1 MGNTDDSAPGVEKE
15 DRMGFGERLAT
26 AMDVSGPLCVGID
39 PHPELLA
46 RWGLTDTAESLAAFG
61 ETILEASVRSAAA
74 VKPNAAFFERHGAR
88 GVAALEHVLRRA
100 RELEILT
107 ILDVKRGDIGSTM
120 EGYADAYL
128 AEGVPLEADA
138 ITVSPYLGFGSL
150 QPAFDLAAHTGKG
163 VFVLALTSNPE
174 GASVQHAVGPD
185 GEPVAASV
193 VRLANELNE
202 GASPMGDVG
211 LVVGATVGDAVS
223 KLGIDLS
230 GFNGPIL
237 SPGVGAQGAGPAQ
250 LMQVFGDARKR
261 VLVNQSR
268 GVLNAGPFVEKLRGA
283 IQAAAGAAQYTL
295 QSTDELD

>member
-1 MGNTDDSAPGVEKE
+1 MA
-15 DRMGFGERLAT
+15 FGERLAA
-26 AMDVSGPLCVGID
+26 AMDEAGPLCVGID

-46 RWGLTDTAESLAAFG
+46 RWGLNDSAESLAAFG
-61 ETILEASVRSAAA
+61 ETVLEACVRSAAA

-88 GVAALEHVLRRA
+88 GVAALEHVLGRA

-107 ILDVKRGDIGSTM
+107 ILDAKRGDIGSTM

-128 AEGVPLEADA
+128 SEGVPLEADA

-163 VFVLALTSNPE
+163 VFVLALTSNAE
-174 GASVQHAVGPD
+174 GKEVQHARTAD
-185 GEPVAASV
+185 GESVAGAI
-193 VRLANELNE
+193 VRQANALNE
-202 GASPMGDVG
+202 GAERMGDVG
-211 LVVGATVGDAVS
+211 LVVGATVGDAV
-223 KLGIDLS
+223 KDLGIDLGS
-230 GFNGPIL
+230 FNGPIL
-237 SPGVGAQGAGPAQ
+237 SPGVGAQGAGPQQ
-250 LMQVFGDARKR
+250 LLQVFGDARSR

-295 QSTDELD
+295 QSTDVQD